1 MKKSL
6 LLIVALLASLSA
18 WAQIPQIVTVVEQT
32 GVITQTSTLYVGE
45 VMLDGQQSFYYLYSQ
60 DLTNSSVVLAA
71 VRDCLAD
78 FKGGQYSE
86 MTPGVVG
93 ELVEKGVAVCSNS
106 DYESMMNSDWT
117 SSANAAQACL
127 PGKTLISSSSENLFE
142 TDADFAENCT
152 NLISDNG
159 ITLIG
164 DAGETLPV
172 TSVLGALSGTSTDN
186 STYTVID
193 GELVE
198 LIERYITYSFESIT
212 VIYTKAELESTVTG
226 VEDINVATAK
236 SGQRYNLMGQPV
248 GKDYKG
254 IVIEDGKKRV
264 IK

>member
-1 MKKSL
+1 M
-6 LLIVALLASLSA
+6 
-18 WAQIPQIVTVVEQT
+18 
-32 GVITQTSTLYVGE
+32 
-45 VMLDGQQSFYYLYSQ
+45 
-60 DLTNSSVVLAA
+60 
-71 VRDCLAD
+71 
-78 FKGGQYSE
+78 
-86 MTPGVVG
+86 
-93 ELVEKGVAVCSNS
+93 
-106 DYESMMNSDWT
+106 
-117 SSANAAQACL
+117 

-254 IVIEDGKKRV
+254 IVIEDGKKV
-264 IK
+264 IVR

>member
-1 MKKSL
+1 MKKFI

-78 FKGGQYSE
+78 FKDGQYSE

-117 SSANAAQACL
+117 SAANAAQACL
-127 PGKTLISSSSENLFE
+127 PGKTLTSSSSENLFE

-236 SGQRYNLMGQPV
+236 RGQRCNLMGQPV